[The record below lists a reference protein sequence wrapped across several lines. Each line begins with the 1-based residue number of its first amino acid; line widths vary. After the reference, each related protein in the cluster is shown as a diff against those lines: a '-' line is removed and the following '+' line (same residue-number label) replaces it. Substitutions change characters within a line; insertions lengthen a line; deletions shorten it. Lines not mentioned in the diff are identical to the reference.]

1 MPVAVQPAARSI
13 PASAMPRA
21 PMNDCSIRYEIT
33 ERCER
38 TAALGRPVVPLVKM
52 RMNGSSSA
60 MGDSGSFAVVAS
72 ASPAKSCSVTSVGT
86 PGSPSSRARR
96 FSSITSSF
104 GSVSSSALRISA
116 PVHHPFMATRT
127 ASRLA
132 TAQKVRIH
140 SRQLAAHTAT
150 RSPGPMSYPSCSP
163 HASDPTKGTSSSK
176 WMRVPSPNT

>member
-1 MPVAVQPAARSI
+1 MK
-13 PASAMPRA
+13 
-21 PMNDCSIRYEIT
+21 DCSIRYEIT
-33 ERCER
+33 ERCDR

-52 RMNGSSSA
+52 RMNGSSSP
-60 MGDSGSFAVVAS
+60 MGGSGSFAVESS
-72 ASPAKSCSVTSVGT
+72 ASPAKSCSVTRVGT

-132 TAQKVRIH
+132 TAQNVRIH
-140 SRQLAAHTAT
+140 SGQLAAHTAT
-150 RSPGPMSYPSCSP
+150 RSPGPMPYRSRSP
-163 HASDPTKGTSSSK
+163 HASDGDLGTSSSK
-176 WMRVPSPNT
+176 WSGAVGPNA